1 VSDRSLRS
9 RVNRLTYGLIA
20 FVIISVIGASI
31 AVLSLTRVDARVTGP
46 LFLSVVDSGNLY
58 AAALNQETG
67 VRGYALTGQV
77 EFLEPYTTGVEGQT
91 SAEQHLATDAAA
103 DPALVPYVKAAVDA
117 LNDWHET
124 WAVPTVD
131 YVRTNGPNSLTTA
144 QLLAGKAKFDT
155 VRASITSLTTAAA
168 NTRKSA
174 RHELQRIET
183 ILAVLLLAIAI
194 AAVVLALL
202 IQRGLRRG
210 VLSPI
215 NELTAEMRVVV
226 EGDLSRVVTID
237 DPPELARLAADIDS
251 MRRRLVAAIDEAVAA
266 RDRAESLRAVS
277 EEKSAELSRSND
289 ELEQFAYLASHDL
302 QEPLRKVV
310 SFCQLLDAKY
320 HDQLDERGRQYIDF
334 AVDGAQ
340 RMQQL
345 ITDLLAFSRVG
356 RSPESGGPV
365 DLNDVYQSVV
375 ESMRE
380 QIAETGADV
389 QCEPLPTVFGQ
400 RSLYVSLLSNLI
412 GNAIK
417 FHGDATPIVRL
428 TVHQIS
434 FENTPDSRTWW
445 SFAVTDNGIGIAP
458 EYADRVFLV
467 FQRLHSRDAYEGT
480 GIGLA
485 LCRKIVEYYGGTLLL
500 DTSERED
507 AELQGARFVFTLP
520 EHDESATHPSR
531 QEQAV

>member
-1 VSDRSLRS
+1 MSDRSLRS

-20 FVIISVIGASI
+20 FVIVSVIGASI

-58 AAALNQETG
+58 VAALNQETG
-67 VRGYALTGQV
+67 VRGYALTGQSQ
-77 EFLEPYTTGVEGQT
+77 FLDPYTTGMTGQT
-91 SAEQHLATDAAA
+91 SAEQHLAA
-103 DPALVPYVKAAVDA
+103 DVTANPALAPYVKSAVDA
-117 LNDWHET
+117 LNDWHQSF
-124 WAVPTVD
+124 AVPTLD
-131 YVRTNGPNSLTTA
+131 YVRTNGPNSLSAA
-144 QLLAGKAKFDT
+144 QLLAGKAKFDA
-155 VRASITSLTTAAA
+155 VRASVASLTNAAA
-168 NTRKSA
+168 DTRKSA
-174 RHELQRIET
+174 RHELKRIET
-183 ILAVLLLAIAI
+183 ILIAILLAIAI
-194 AAVVLALL
+194 AAIALALL

-215 NELTAEMRVVV
+215 DELTAEMRVVV
-226 EGDLSRVVTID
+226 EGDLTRVVAID
-237 DPPELARLAADIDS
+237 DPPELARLATDIDS

-266 RDRAESLRAVS
+266 RDRAETLRAAS
-277 EEKSAELSRSND
+277 DAKSVELARSND

-345 ITDLLAFSRVG
+345 IVDLLAFSRVG
-356 RSPESGGPV
+356 RSSETGGPI
-365 DLNDVYQSVV
+365 DLNDVYRSVV
-375 ESMRE
+375 ESLRE
-380 QIAETGADV
+380 RITDTGADV
-389 QCEPLPTVFGQ
+389 ASDSLPTVFGQ
-400 RSLYVSLLSNLI
+400 RSLYVSLLMNLI

-417 FHGDATPIVRL
+417 FHGDATPIVRV
-428 TVHQIS
+428 TARQIAVDDA
-434 FENTPDSRTWW
+434 PDSRTWW
-445 SFAVTDNGIGIAP
+445 ILTVTDNGIGIDP

-485 LCRKIVEYYGGTLLL
+485 LCRKIVEYYGGTLRL
-500 DTSERED
+500 DTSEREGS
-507 AELQGARFVFTLP
+507 ELRGARFVFTLP
-520 EHDESATHPSR
+520 EHHPSAQHPSR
-531 QEQAV
+531 QEQVV